1 MKTENPFYFLSNACK
16 ASAAFKK
23 APVLFFLLFFLPAVC
38 TAQSSA
44 VISRTAL
51 FSQLKGYA
59 ARQAAA
65 DTLRMQLSREVQQQ
79 EAGLQKKYRELLDSY
94 KPVQNESQEALYAR
108 MNQTDQ
114 EKFKLLQEERKLQE
128 TRIKSFSSQLD
139 ALYAKDLKPYTVAV
153 AAALQQYAGKNKI
166 DMVWYLED
174 IAKALPYYSKEKDI
188 TAAIA
193 EMVNRAMLK
202 KE

>member
-1 MKTENPFYFLSNACK
+1 MKHK
-16 ASAAFKK
+16 
-23 APVLFFLLFFLPAVC
+23 LLILLILTGIVNLGL
-38 TAQSSA
+38 AQSTA
-44 VISRTAL
+44 VVSREKL

-174 IAKALPYYSKEKDI
+174 ITKALPYYSKEKDI